1 MAAGFWSGADA
12 LAAER
17 RRTTRRFVRAGSDVL
32 AEELGCAVVG
42 PESRRSPVAGPELR
56 RSPVAGPELRRSPVA
71 GRRPRRM
78 ETPVFWIGRFFQKI

>member
-32 AEELGCAVVG
+32 AEERGCAVVV
-42 PESRRSPVAGPELR
+42 PKSRR
-56 RSPVAGPELRRSPVA
+56 
-71 GRRPRRM
+71 
-78 ETPVFWIGRFFQKI
+78 